1 MTANP
6 VRGPYKPG
14 RIREQSREL
23 ILQAAEAEFACHGFR
38 GSTMQR
44 IAEAAQVPKA
54 NIHYYFTN
62 KLALYGAVLEN
73 TLNLW
78 DTVFNELSSEDEP
91 AYVLS
96 RYIDAK
102 MNFSRTHPTASRLFA
117 KEMISGAPHLSAYLQ
132 QDYRVWFKQRM
143 QVFESW
149 IADGKMDAIE
159 PAHVIFMIWSST
171 QYYADFEPQ
180 ILIAIE
186 TPKLT
191 TQAYQA
197 AADSIK
203 HIILKGC
210 GIKSPPPSSS

>member
-1 MTANP
+1 MTTSP
-6 VRGPYKPG
+6 TRGSYKPG

-23 ILQAAEAEFACHGFR
+23 ILRAAEVEFARHGFQ

-62 KLALYGAVLEN
+62 KLGLYGAVLEN

-78 DTVFNELSSEDEP
+78 DTVFNELSSTDDP
-91 AYVLS
+91 ADVLS

-102 MNFSRTHPTASRLFA
+102 MEFSRTHPTASRLFA

-132 QDYRVWFKQRM
+132 EDYQVWFKQRM
-143 QVFESW
+143 SVFDSW
-149 IADGKMDAIE
+149 IKQGKMDAIE

-180 ILIAIE
+180 ILIA
-186 TPKLT
+186 TQTDTLT
-191 TQAYQA
+191 ESAFQA
-197 AADSIK
+197 AAASIK

-210 GIKSPPPSSS
+210 GIKV

>member
-1 MTANP
+1 MIASPT
-6 VRGPYKPG
+6 RGSYKPG

-23 ILQAAEAEFACHGFR
+23 ILQAAEVEFARHGFQ

-54 NIHYYFTN
+54 NIHYYFSN
-62 KLALYGAVLEN
+62 KLGLYGAVLEN

-78 DTVFNELSSEDEP
+78 DTVFNELSSDDDP
-91 AYVLS
+91 ADVLS

-102 MNFSRTHPTASRLFA
+102 MEFSRTHPTASRLFA

-132 QDYRVWFKQRM
+132 EDYQLWFKQRM
-143 QVFESW
+143 SVFDSW
-149 IADGKMDAIE
+149 IKQGKMDAIE

-180 ILIAIE
+180 ILIA
-186 TPKLT
+186 TQTDRLT
-191 TQAYQA
+191 KQAFKQA
-197 AADSIK
+197 AASIK
-203 HIILKGC
+203 LIILKGC
-210 GIKSPPPSSS
+210 GIKI